1 MENYNTFSIYRD
13 SNLNSHFR
21 KVLSL
26 DNLQKW
32 EIITFARVAI
42 LDLQVWFKLK
52 IGHFKELIKFETLYS
67 QNKNVFREPWTGNTS
82 GIQEFQVYLPKMPM

>member
-1 MENYNTFSIYRD
+1 MEDYNTFSIYRD
-13 SNLNSHFR
+13 PNIKIHFR

-52 IGHFKELIKFETLYS
+52 IGLFKELIKFETLYS
-67 QNKNVFREPWTGNTS
+67 QNKNVFREPLDW
-82 GIQEFQVYLPKMPM
+82 K